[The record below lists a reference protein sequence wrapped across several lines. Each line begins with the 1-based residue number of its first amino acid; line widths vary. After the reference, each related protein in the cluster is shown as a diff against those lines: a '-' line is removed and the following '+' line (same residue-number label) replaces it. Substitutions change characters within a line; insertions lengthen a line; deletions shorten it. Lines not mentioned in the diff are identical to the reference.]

1 MKKIDAVR
9 MVREIRDKQ
18 HAETAGKTPEQVR
31 EYYRQKSLWVLE
43 NQPQKPATTKNR

>member
-9 MVREIRDKQ
+9 MVRDIRDKQ

-31 EYYRQKSLWVLE
+31 EYYRQKSLWAFE
-43 NQPQKPATTKNR
+43 NQPQKSATSKKR